1 MPAYAHTHPDHPNP
15 AHAETY
21 WEPLFT
27 PFGEELECCQRDQCR
42 KCEALEPFHGHLNK
56 VAFWTAKF
64 ASEMFAPDSAEAK
77 SAHDWGYLAGL
88 WHDLGKF
95 SAEFQERLKGAP
107 LPVDHSILTKSRAT
121 VPLRFFGLFRWQ
133 KPLRPC
139 TERFDFQNLTFHAG
153 TPFPRV
159 FHG

>member
-1 MPAYAHTHPDHPNP
+1 MALPPYAHTLLGRPE
-15 AHAETY
+15 AE

-27 PFGEELECCQRDQCR
+27 SFGDSEDQCQGYRCEKCQR
-42 KCEALEPFHGHLNK
+42 LEPDHGHLNK

-121 VPLRFFGLFRWQ
+121 VPLRFFDLFRWQ